1 MESLRENLIFI
12 AKYALVGLVVA
23 IILALVIPE
32 LLQQEREVVEIR
44 NNHATS
50 PVLAS
55 GQPVSYAD
63 AVKRAAPAVVFIF
76 TSKVITERRNPLLE
90 DRFLRRFFGEEL
102 DLPRQRIERSLGSGV
117 LVSPQGYVL
126 TNHHVIVDADQ
137 VQVLLADGRS
147 AIATLVGADPETDLA
162 VLRINLDR
170 LPSIILNDSDNL
182 TVGDVVLAI
191 GNPYGVGQTVTMGI
205 VSATGRTELGITTF
219 EDFIQTDAAINPGN
233 SGGALINTNGE
244 LVGINTAFFAQAA
257 GNQGLAQGIGFAI
270 PMRLARHVMSEIIQ
284 TGFVARGW
292 LGIEVQD
299 VQPLLAA
306 ALNLTKPY
314 GALVKNVYSKAPAS
328 KAGLQIGDIIRKV
341 NGHQVSS
348 ARDALNQIVLLKPGT
363 SIRMTLFRAGKTVE
377 TRTVTAQRPL
387 ISRL

>member
-1 MESLRENLIFI
+1 MKSLRENLIFI
-12 AKYALVGLVVA
+12 AKYTLVGLVVA
-23 IILALVIPE
+23 IILALAIPE
-32 LLQQEREVVEIR
+32 LLQQGREVVEIR

-50 PVLAS
+50 PVLES

-102 DLPRQRIERSLGSGV
+102 DLPRQRIERGLGSGV

-126 TNHHVIVDADQ
+126 TNHHVIADADQ
-137 VQVLLADGRS
+137 IQVLLADGRS

-162 VLRINLDR
+162 ILRIKLDR

-314 GALVKNVYSKAPAS
+314 GALVKNVHSKAPAS

-348 ARDALNQIVLLKPGT
+348 ARDALNQIVRLKPGT

-377 TRTVTAQRPL
+377 ARTVTAQRPM